1 MKKLLI
7 IISMGV
13 LSCCGD
19 YNPRQKIGGMEVD
32 YSYRPYK
39 VFCINGVIHIP
50 GNNSFSPLF
59 DGKTK
64 QIVTCKEFKGFNND

>member
-7 IISMGV
+7 IISMAA
-13 LSCCGD
+13 LSCGD
-19 YNPRQKIGGMEVD
+19 SNPHQKIGGMEIE

-39 VFCINGVIHIP
+39 VFCINGVIYIP
-50 GNNSFSPLF
+50 SGYGTSPLF